1 MELPSEITLI
11 DVTGKRFTFKALENL
26 QDFLKTEANF
36 WEEKDNQS
44 NTGGPSNPYFKIFN
58 SFHNS
63 YTQIDS
69 WENVSSWDTTTFNN
83 QLGSVISNYFNQFP
97 SYWIWSGHD
106 FIETWLES
114 YEYSDRTGDA
124 FLDVILKKQ
133 LNHRDDFSILRGYIL
148 AYEFIQQGDSLLTKR
163 RLAEKATFATVRGQL
178 SKKKDEL
185 ITEVTD
191 FQNRIIDWKDLTQ
204 NEIDTWQKNQIK
216 HHDDTAL
223 NHSTHFQERISA
235 WTKNV
240 GDLEDKYKEK
250 LRFDGPATYWKESAA
265 KFRKQGYY
273 WTFLLVLLSSVF
285 IVYLSNFFIVWLSG
299 QKVALKLETLE
310 GVVLF
315 ATIVSAFAILI
326 KTFSRFAF
334 SSFHLQRDAEE
345 REQLT
350 HLYLSLSNE
359 QEVDAESRKIVLQAL
374 FSRSETGLL
383 ANESGP
389 TMPGIG
395 EVVNY
400 IGKVGK

>member
-1 MELPSEITLI
+1 MELPSEITLN
-11 DVTGKRFTFKALENL
+11 DVTGKRFVFKALENL
-26 QDFLKTEANF
+26 QDFLKTEADF
-36 WEEKDNQS
+36 WELKDSQS

-58 SFHNS
+58 SFRNA
-63 YTQIDS
+63 YAQIES
-69 WENVSSWDTTTFNN
+69 WENVSSWDALTFNN
-83 QLGSVISNYFNQFP
+83 QLSSVISNYFNQF
-97 SYWIWSGHD
+97 SSFWIWSGHD
-106 FIETWLES
+106 FIESWLES
-114 YEYSDRTGDA
+114 YEYSDSTGDA
-124 FLDVILKKQ
+124 FLDVMLQKP
-133 LNHRDDFSILRGYIL
+133 LNHRDNFNILRGYIL
-148 AYEFIQQGDSLLTKR
+148 AYEFVQQGDSLITKR
-163 RLAEKATFATVRGQL
+163 RQAEKATFATVRGQL

-185 ITEVTD
+185 ISEVTD
-191 FQNRIIDWKDLTQ
+191 FKNGIIDWKDLTQ
-204 NEIDTWQKNQIK
+204 SEVDEWQKNQIK
-216 HHDDTAL
+216 HYDDTAL

-235 WTKNV
+235 WTKSV

-250 LRFDGPATYWKESAA
+250 LRFAGPAAYWKESAV

-273 WTFLLVLLSSVF
+273 WTFLLVLLSSIF

-299 QKVALKLETLE
+299 QKIALKLETLE

-350 HLYLSLSNE
+350 HLYLSLTNE

-400 IGKVGK
+400 IGKAGK